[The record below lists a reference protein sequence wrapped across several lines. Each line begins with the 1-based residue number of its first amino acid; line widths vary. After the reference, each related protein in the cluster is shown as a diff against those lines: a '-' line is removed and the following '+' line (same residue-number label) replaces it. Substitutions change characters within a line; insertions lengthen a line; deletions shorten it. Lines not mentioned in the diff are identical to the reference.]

1 MNNRVPMAIGAICSL
16 MMLFLLGPSAFL
28 APALGLTA
36 ILLTERTTLPAAAT
50 YLLTLVIG
58 FGATLGLSEVICRI
72 PGIRWLVLG
81 IRKEKKA

>member
-1 MNNRVPMAIGAICSL
+1 MKRSL
-16 MMLFLLGPSAFL
+16 RNSILLL
-28 APALGLTA
+28 LTA
-36 ILLTERTTLPAAAT
+36 MLLIERTTLPAALT
-50 YLLTLVIG
+50 YLLTLLIG